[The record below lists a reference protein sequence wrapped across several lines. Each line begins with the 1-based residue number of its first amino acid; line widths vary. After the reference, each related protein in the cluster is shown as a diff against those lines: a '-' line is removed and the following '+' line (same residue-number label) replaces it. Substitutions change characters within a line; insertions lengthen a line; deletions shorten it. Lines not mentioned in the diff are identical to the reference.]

1 MKLSIVGCGYVSYYY
16 YVSMKNY
23 NELFLQGVYDRNKD
37 KRDKLAEHCKCKS
50 YDTLDELLED
60 SEIDIVLNLTN
71 PKSHYEINKKVLNHK
86 KHLFCEKPITL
97 KLEELKELITI
108 SEKNN
113 LKIISAPCVYLSNYA
128 NKLRELLTSN
138 VIGKVYKIESKLED
152 TSENFQRYGKLLN
165 HVGFKW
171 PLKDEL
177 IIGCNLEHNGY
188 MLSLITSLF
197 GNITS
202 IKEQIVN
209 IQKNL

>member
-1 MKLSIVGCGYVSYYY
+1 M
-16 YVSMKNY
+16 
-23 NELFLQGVYDRNKD
+23 
-37 KRDKLAEHCKCKS
+37 
-50 YDTLDELLED
+50 
-60 SEIDIVLNLTN
+60 
-71 PKSHYEINKKVLNHK
+71 NHK

-97 KLEELKELITI
+97 KLEELEELITI

-138 VIGKVYKIESKLED
+138 IIGKVYKIESKLED
-152 TSENFQRYGKLLN
+152 TLENFQSYGKLLN

-177 IIGCNLEHNGY
+177 ITGCNLEHNGY

-197 GNITS
+197 GNIISLKKTNS
-202 IKEQIVN
+202 KLANTRALKMLYILEF
-209 IQKNL
+209 